1 MISFTQKALAHLKTI
16 LEAEAMV
23 RVGVVGGGCSGMSY
37 ALNIETEIDE
47 EDIRLDYE
55 ETNIY
60 LDPYSSEILKD
71 TIVEYVTTLQQKGF
85 KFLNPRAN
93 TTCGCGSS
101 FAI

>member
-1 MISFTQKALAHLKTI
+1 M
-16 LEAEAMV
+16 

-55 ETNIY
+55 EVDIY
-60 LDPYSSEILKD
+60 LDPYSSDILKD
-71 TIVEYVTTLQQKGF
+71 TIVDYVVTLQQQGF
-85 KFLNPRAN
+85 KFMNPNAN

-101 FAI
+101 FS

>member
-1 MISFTQKALAHLKTI
+1 MINFTEKAVTHLKSV
-16 LEAEAMV
+16 LEAEEMV

-55 ETNIY
+55 EVDIY
-60 LDPYSSEILKD
+60 LDPYSSEFLKD
-71 TIVEYVTTLQQKGF
+71 TVVDYIVTLQQQGF
-85 KFLNPRAN
+85 KFINPNAN

-101 FAI
+101 FS

>member
-1 MISFTQKALAHLKTI
+1 MINFTEEAVTHLKSV
-16 LEAEAMV
+16 LEAEEMV

-55 ETNIY
+55 EVDIY
-60 LDPYSSEILKD
+60 LDPYSSEFLKD
-71 TIVEYVTTLQQKGF
+71 TIVDYIVTLQQQGF
-85 KFLNPRAN
+85 KFINPNAN

-101 FAI
+101 FS

>member
-16 LEAEAMV
+16 LEAEEMV

-55 ETNIY
+55 EANIY

-71 TIVEYVTTLQQKGF
+71 TIVDYITTLQQQGF
-85 KFLNPRAN
+85 KFMNPNAN

-101 FAI
+101 FS

>member
-16 LEAEAMV
+16 LEAEEMV

-55 ETNIY
+55 EANIY

-71 TIVEYVTTLQQKGF
+71 TIVEYVATLQQKGF

-101 FAI
+101 FS